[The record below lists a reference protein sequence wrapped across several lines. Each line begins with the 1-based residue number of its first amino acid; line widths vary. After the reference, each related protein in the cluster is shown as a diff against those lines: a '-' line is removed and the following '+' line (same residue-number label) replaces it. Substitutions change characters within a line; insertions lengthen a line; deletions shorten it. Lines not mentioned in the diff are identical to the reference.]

1 MSESNHVN
9 NTNIATALTYQT
21 TLPALM
27 EQLRSDGVEI
37 VRLSYS
43 DLHGTARG
51 KDIPLEQLEH
61 AVQDGI
67 AFCVANLLDGLASN
81 PTNAPG
87 FAPDRGYPDML
98 AKPLLSTLTRIP
110 WEPEVAWCLAEV
122 EDRAGPVAY
131 APRCLLTRVIAQYA
145 DLGLK
150 PIVGPEVE
158 FFLLRPGEQGQLER
172 YINRN
177 SMVYTVGK
185 RSDPQ
190 GVVRGMLKTAHQM
203 GLLVTASNHE
213 FGRGQFEINLLHSEA
228 VDAADRLFRFKA
240 MVKEVAV
247 CHGLLATFMGR
258 PFNDDSG
265 SGFHIHLSLND
276 QWGTNAFAQKGAPD
290 GLSTLARHFLAG
302 ILEHGPA
309 MMAFL
314 APTINSYK
322 RLVPDSLVPTAAN
335 WAFDNRTSFVRVPA
349 ERGKGTRLEVRA
361 ADAAAN
367 PYLAIAVLLVAGLDG
382 IQREL
387 ELPDPVSGD
396 VSVGDIVGTPLP
408 RSLDA
413 SLAALR
419 ADAYLCEAVGWPLIN
434 AFCAM
439 KEVEMERFR
448 THVTEWE
455 LNEYAWHL

>member
-1 MSESNHVN
+1 MSESSYANSPN
-9 NTNIATALTYQT
+9 STTAVTYQT

-43 DLHGTARG
+43 DLHGSARG
-51 KDIPLEQLEH
+51 KDIPLERLEH
-61 AVQDGI
+61 AMEDGI
-67 AFCVANLLDGLASN
+67 AFCVANLTDGLASN

-98 AKPLLSTLTRIP
+98 AKPILSTLTRIP
-110 WEPEVAWCLAEV
+110 WEPEVVWCLADV
-122 EDRAGPVAY
+122 EDREGPVAY
-131 APRCLLTRVIAQYA
+131 APRGLLTRVVARYA

-158 FFLLRPGEQGQLER
+158 FYLLRPGEQGQLER

-185 RSDPQ
+185 RADPQ
-190 GVVRGMLKTAHQM
+190 GVVREMLKTAHQM

-213 FGRGQFEINLLHSEA
+213 FGRGQFEINLLHSGA

-240 MVKEVAV
+240 MIKELAA

-265 SGFHIHLSLND
+265 SGFHVHISLND
-276 QWGTNAFAQKGAPD
+276 QRGGNAFGQKDALD
-290 GLSTLARHFLAG
+290 GLSTVARHFLAG

-309 MMAFL
+309 TMAFL
-314 APTINSYK
+314 APTINSYN
-322 RLVPDSLVPTAAN
+322 RLVQDSLVPTAAN

-367 PYLAIAVLLVAGLDG
+367 PYLAITVLLAAGLDG
-382 IQREL
+382 IQRKL
-387 ELPDPVSGD
+387 ELRDPV
-396 VSVGDIVGTPLP
+396 
-408 RSLDA
+408 
-413 SLAALR
+413 
-419 ADAYLCEAVGWPLIN
+419 
-434 AFCAM
+434 
-439 KEVEMERFR
+439 
-448 THVTEWE
+448 
-455 LNEYAWHL
+455 